1 MVNRKS
7 RRGGR
12 TALAGVLG
20 LFTLLTLVA
29 TSASSASRAG
39 MSPAAGIAEA
49 KKLVAQYEQAPKWA
63 PPGKPFDA
71 TKAKGKQIWYVSL
84 SLSIPFEQ
92 FMLQGIKEGA
102 AAVGAKG
109 VGFDAKSSPTEAAR
123 GIELAIQAKAAVI
136 MVGGIEPSLVGPA
149 LSDAQKAGIPVI
161 MADDQNPGPPRSDYP
176 PAVKA
181 IATHSYSWPGK
192 AEADFITADSNGK
205 GNVVFL
211 STSDI
216 PHITAPEKDAFVAEL
231 KRVCPGCKADVLDV
245 PSSQWSQVQT
255 KIASYLRAHPDVDYV
270 VPDFD
275 GMVIFAVP
283 GIRSIGDQ
291 NKVKVVSF
299 NATPSVMQ
307 ELKNHDVVVAE
318 TGGPNLLQGW
328 AFADQALR
336 VAVGAK
342 PLPDIGVEDRL
353 FTADNINSVDLKAQE
368 STWYGE
374 GDYQAAYKKLWGV
387 G

>member
-1 MVNRKS
+1 MRVA
-7 RRGGR
+7 GL
-12 TALAGVLG
+12 ALLATVLAA
-20 LFTLLTLVA
+20 LSSASFS
-29 TSASSASRAG
+29 SASSR

-49 KKLVAQYEQAPKWA
+49 KKLVAQYEQAPKWH
-63 PPGKPFDA
+63 PPGTPFDA
-71 TKAKGKQIWYVSL
+71 SKAKGKSIWYVSL

-109 VGFDAKSSPTEAAR
+109 VGFDAKSSPSEAAR
-123 GIELAIQAKAAVI
+123 GIELAIQSKAAVI
-136 MVGGIEPSLVGPA
+136 MVGGIEPSLIGPA
-149 LSDAQKAGIPVI
+149 LADAQKAGIPVI
-161 MADDQNPGPPRSDYP
+161 MCNVQDPGPPRPDYP
-176 PAVKA
+176 AAVKA
-181 IATHSYSWPGK
+181 FATHSFSWPGK
-192 AEADFITADSNGK
+192 AEADFITVDSNGK
-205 GNVVFL
+205 ANIVFL

-216 PHITAPEKDAFVAEL
+216 PHITTPEKNAFLNEL
-231 KRVCPGCKADVLDV
+231 KRVCPGCKASVMDV

-255 KIASYLRAHPDVDYV
+255 KIASYLRANPDVNYV

-336 VAVGAK
+336 VAAGVK
-342 PLPDIGVEDRL
+342 PLPDIGIEDRL
-353 FTADNINSVDLKAQE
+353 FTAANIGSINLNAQE